1 LLFFPLL
8 FLDTIRRRAG
18 LRGTFSIHRRPLTS
32 NSIQP
37 QPQQQIRE
45 KSPNMNRNSLI
56 RLTTSA
62 VIPSPSLN
70 KIDKDIVRHASRIRR
85 ISQSKDYLLK
95 SSEIDTTF
103 RINSPSRINN
113 NKRNSINKPLKS
125 LSLVSYYHISRIFVY
140 FFLFPDESDEY
151 QWRESSN

>member
-1 LLFFPLL
+1 
-8 FLDTIRRRAG
+8 
-18 LRGTFSIHRRPLTS
+18 
-32 NSIQP
+32 
-37 QPQQQIRE
+37 
-45 KSPNMNRNSLI
+45 MNRNSLT

-62 VIPSPSLN
+62 VIPPPSLN
-70 KIDKDIVRHASRIRR
+70 KIDRDIVRHASRIRR
-85 ISQSKDYLLK
+85 ISQSKDYLFK
-95 SSEIDTTF
+95 PSGIDTTL

-125 LSLVSYYHISRIFVY
+125 MSLVSYYHISRIFVY